1 MSKTTVSA
9 PLLYKDPNR
18 PYQYKEIPG
27 VFLDVEFDV
36 TPNTQTKMST
46 CMFNVYLRSTQNAF
60 TNVIGSDTPEN
71 TLNVAFSYPSSP
83 QAPGNPVIYDQQL
96 AFEPT
101 TWDEAFSVTA
111 GQRTL
116 VGYSSNFTVGFTNE
130 YVGALEHLVISYN
143 TSYQGAPYDSTVYVK
158 YDEGIAS
165 KLLFERRTPDVSVLN
180 FTNFTDI
187 DNPVVSY
194 SLSYT
199 SGVTLTAKVSIGNW
213 WITRTIDNPKTNGT
227 YSFVMDAIE
236 IATLYSETW
245 NTNTATA
252 TVTLTAKTTYGS
264 STATGSSI
272 FTINGGSPQ
281 LAPTYQIISTGSG
294 GSSLI
299 YGDNEITVNCNATF
313 LKGAKAGTFRITCG
327 NKVSSASS
335 ATFTNVE
342 SNKITCT
349 VTDSR
354 GNSTTKSITITE
366 FVDYIPLTCVVE
378 STNPIEN
385 EDGSVTAKFNISGAI
400 YTGQIN
406 GAANTL
412 VLQYRITRNGVEDT
426 WVTKP
431 SSEITITSNKYSAV
445 VPVTFPKTDII
456 LIDVKAQDNVKEVTT
471 TSPTVTLTPVFD
483 WSGTDFNFN
492 VPIYLNG
499 KLIPLITESGT
510 FTSGT
515 STFYYRKWNDGVSE
529 AWGHISGSVTI
540 PSSSNFG
547 GLYSSEEISA
557 SNITFPEGL
566 FIDRPDVIAQLESRG
581 TVAFLVASTTAAS
594 ATQSGSYQIVQPS
607 YSSYPSYT
615 ICYQIR
621 GRWKV

>member
-1 MSKTTVSA
+1 MSNIAVFSTPLVYRPTSSVATSA
-9 PLLYKDPNR
+9 
-18 PYQYKEIPG
+18 IPG
-27 VFLDVEFDV
+27 VRVELELTA
-36 TPNTQTKMST
+36 TPDNTTKTST
-46 CMFNVYLRSTQNAF
+46 IKWKLYLRNTGTSSF
-60 TNVIGSDTPEN
+60 TNSTGTPSTTASNSYRVKFTYMNEDTTDPDFPHYE
-71 TLNVAFSYPSSP
+71 TYDS
-83 QAPGNPVIYDQQL
+83 GNITYH
-96 AFEPT
+96 E
-101 TWDEAFSVTA
+101 
-111 GQRTL
+111 
-116 VGYSSNFTVGFTNE
+116 NFTVNPHVRILLKSGETVNNTIFTDK
-130 YVGALEHLVISYN
+130 YIAVISDLSFSFKTNYSAAYN
-143 TSYQGAPYDSTVYVK
+143 NVATASDSRASVYFDPIV
-158 YDEGIAS
+158 
-165 KLLFERRTPDVSVLN
+165 PDVSVLN

-227 YSFVMDAIE
+227 YSFIMDAME
-236 IATLYSETW
+236 NVTLYSETW

-252 TVTLTAKTTYGS
+252 TVTLTAKTAYGS
-264 STATGSSI
+264 STASGSSI
-272 FTINGGSPQ
+272 FTIYGGYPQ
-281 LAPTYQIISTGSG
+281 LAPTYQIIETGSG

-299 YGDNEITVNCNATF
+299 YGNNEITVNCNATF
-313 LKGAKAGTFRITCG
+313 LKGAQAGTFRITCG

-342 SNKITCT
+342 SNIITCT

-354 GNSTTKSITITE
+354 GNTSTKSITITE

-378 STNPIEN
+378 STNPVEN

-406 GAANTL
+406 GTANTL
-412 VLQYRITRNGVEDT
+412 VLQYRITKNGVAGT
-426 WVTKP
+426 GITIP
-431 SSEITITSNKYSAV
+431 SDEITIIGNKYSAV
-445 VPVTFPKTDII
+445 VTTSFPKTDRI
-456 LIDVKAQDNVKEVTT
+456 LIDVMAQDNVKVVTT

-499 KLIPLITESGT
+499 KLIPIISETGT
-510 FTSGT
+510 FLSGPN
-515 STFYYRKWNDGVSE
+515 TFYYRKWNDGVSE
-529 AWGHISGSVTI
+529 AWGHISGSVSI
-540 PSSSNFG
+540 SSTVNFG
-547 GLYSSEEISA
+547 DLYSSDEIPG
-557 SNITFPEGL
+557 SNIIFPEGL
-566 FIDRPDVIAQLESRG
+566 FIDRPDVLAQLESRG
-581 TVAFLVASTTAAS
+581 AVGFLVASTTAAS

-607 YSSYPSYT
+607 YSSSPNYT

>member
-1 MSKTTVSA
+1 MSNIAFLNPALVYRPTSSLAIRAVPGVRVELEMIATPDNTTKTSTIKWNLYLRTVGNYSFTNSTGSSGTASNSYRVKFTYMTEDTTDPDFPHYETYDSGNITYYENITVNSNSRILLKSGDTVNTIFTDKYIAVISDLSFSFKTNYSAAYNNVATVSDSRA
-9 PLLYKDPNR
+9 SVQFDP
-18 PYQYKEIPG
+18 I
-27 VFLDVEFDV
+27 V
-36 TPNTQTKMST
+36 
-46 CMFNVYLRSTQNAF
+46 
-60 TNVIGSDTPEN
+60 
-71 TLNVAFSYPSSP
+71 
-83 QAPGNPVIYDQQL
+83 
-96 AFEPT
+96 
-101 TWDEAFSVTA
+101 
-111 GQRTL
+111 
-116 VGYSSNFTVGFTNE
+116 
-130 YVGALEHLVISYN
+130 
-143 TSYQGAPYDSTVYVK
+143 
-158 YDEGIAS
+158 
-165 KLLFERRTPDVSVLN
+165 PDVSVLN

-227 YSFVMDAIE
+227 YSFIMDAIE
-236 IATLYSETW
+236 NATLYSETW
-245 NTNTATA
+245 NTKTATA

-264 STATGSSI
+264 STASGSSI
-272 FTINGGSPQ
+272 FTIYGGYPQ
-281 LAPTYQIISTGSG
+281 LAPTYQIIETGSG

-299 YGDNEITVNCNATF
+299 YGNNKITVNCNATF
-313 LKGAKAGTFRITCG
+313 LKGAEAGTFRIACG

-342 SNKITCT
+342 SNIITCT

-354 GNSTTKSITITE
+354 GNTSTKSITITE
-366 FVDYIPLTCVVE
+366 FVDYIPLTCIVE

-412 VLQYRITRNGVEDT
+412 VLQYRITRNGVADN

-445 VPVTFPKTDII
+445 VTTSFPKTDRI

-492 VPIYLNG
+492 VPIHQNG
-499 KLIPLITESGT
+499 KLIPLISESGT

-529 AWGHISGSVTI
+529 AWGHISGSVSI
-540 PSSSNFG
+540 SSSSNFG
-547 GLYSSEEISA
+547 GLYSSDEIPD

-581 TVAFLVASTTAAS
+581 AVGFLVASTTAAS

-607 YSSYPSYT
+607 YTTSPTYT

>member
-1 MSKTTVSA
+1 MSNIAVFSTPLVYRPTSSVATSA
-9 PLLYKDPNR
+9 
-18 PYQYKEIPG
+18 IPG
-27 VFLDVEFDV
+27 VRVELELTA
-36 TPNTQTKMST
+36 TPDNTTKTST
-46 CMFNVYLRSTQNAF
+46 IKWKLYLRNTGTSSF
-60 TNVIGSDTPEN
+60 TNSTGTPSTTASNSYRVKFTYMNEDTTDPDFHHYE
-71 TLNVAFSYPSSP
+71 TYDS
-83 QAPGNPVIYDQQL
+83 GNITYH
-96 AFEPT
+96 E
-101 TWDEAFSVTA
+101 
-111 GQRTL
+111 
-116 VGYSSNFTVGFTNE
+116 NFTVNPHVRILLKSGETVNNTIFTDK
-130 YVGALEHLVISYN
+130 YIAVISDLSFSFKTNYSAAYN
-143 TSYQGAPYDSTVYVK
+143 NVATASDSRASVYFDPIV
-158 YDEGIAS
+158 
-165 KLLFERRTPDVSVLN
+165 PDVSVLN

-227 YSFVMDAIE
+227 YSFIMDAME
-236 IATLYSETW
+236 NVTLYSETW

-252 TVTLTAKTTYGS
+252 TVTLTAKTAYGS
-264 STATGSSI
+264 STASGSSI
-272 FTINGGSPQ
+272 FTIYGGYPQ
-281 LAPTYQIISTGSG
+281 LAPTYQIIETGSG

-299 YGDNEITVNCNATF
+299 YGNNEITVNCNATF
-313 LKGAKAGTFRITCG
+313 LKGAQAGTFRITCG

-342 SNKITCT
+342 SNIITCT

-354 GNSTTKSITITE
+354 GNTSTKSITITE

-378 STNPIEN
+378 STNPVEN

-406 GAANTL
+406 GTANTL
-412 VLQYRITRNGVEDT
+412 VLQYRITKNGVAGT
-426 WVTKP
+426 GITIP
-431 SSEITITSNKYSAV
+431 SDEITIIGNKYSAV
-445 VPVTFPKTDII
+445 VTTSFPKTDRI
-456 LIDVKAQDNVKEVTT
+456 LIDVMAQDNVKVVTT

-499 KLIPLITESGT
+499 KLIPIISETGT
-510 FTSGT
+510 FLSGPN
-515 STFYYRKWNDGVSE
+515 TFYYRKWNDGVSE
-529 AWGHISGSVTI
+529 AWGHISGSVSI
-540 PSSSNFG
+540 SSTVNFG
-547 GLYSSEEISA
+547 DLYSSDEIPG
-557 SNITFPEGL
+557 SNIIFPEGL
-566 FIDRPDVIAQLESRG
+566 FIDRPDVLAQLESRG
-581 TVAFLVASTTAAS
+581 AVGFLVASTTAAS

-607 YSSYPSYT
+607 YSSSPNYT

>member
-1 MSKTTVSA
+1 MSKAIESFPISYMTSSGVYADIPNVSFQFEVQYDIDTEAKQSTVTSWSA
-9 PLLYKDPNR
+9 YIATDAN
-18 PYQYKEIPG
+18 G
-27 VFLDVEFDV
+27 
-36 TPNTQTKMST
+36 T
-46 CMFNVYLRSTQNAF
+46 F
-60 TNVIGSDTPEN
+60 TNKTDEEPNGWYSFQLYRSNTLLFPWASYPDTPIV
-71 TLNVAFSYPSSP
+71 L
-83 QAPGNPVIYDQQL
+83 GNNQRYLL
-96 AFEPT
+96 ASGSTSIVCP
-101 TWDEAFSVTA
+101 
-111 GQRTL
+111 
-116 VGYSSNFTVGFTNE
+116 FTRV
-130 YVGALEHLVISYN
+130 YVGILEDLRANFVISYSN
-143 TSYQGAPYDSTVYVK
+143 SRATCDTGSFF
-158 YDEGIAS
+158 IN
-165 KLLFERRTPDVSVLN
+165 FERRTPDVSVLN

-194 SLSYT
+194 SLGYT

-236 IATLYSETW
+236 TVTLYSETW

-252 TVTLTAKTTYGS
+252 TVTLTAKTAYGS

-272 FTINGGSPQ
+272 FTINGGYPQ
-281 LAPTYQIISTGSG
+281 LAPTYQIIETSSG

-299 YGDNEITVNCNATF
+299 YGDNKITVNCNATF
-313 LKGAKAGTFRITCG
+313 LKGAEAGTFRIACG
-327 NKVSSASS
+327 NKVSNESS

-342 SNKITCT
+342 SNIITCT

-354 GNSTTKSITITE
+354 GNTSTKSITITE

-378 STNPIEN
+378 STNPVEN

-406 GAANTL
+406 GTANTL
-412 VLQYRITRNGVEDT
+412 VLQYRITKNGVAAT
-426 WVTKP
+426 WITKP
-431 SSEITITSNKYSAV
+431 SDEITIIGNKYSAV
-445 VPVTFPKTDII
+445 VTTSFPKTDRI

-499 KLIPLITESGT
+499 KLIPLISESGT
-510 FTSGT
+510 FTSGNY
-515 STFYYRKWNDGVSE
+515 TFYYRKWNDGVSE

-547 GLYSSEEISA
+547 GLYSSDEIPE
-557 SNITFPEGL
+557 SNIIFPEGL

-581 TVAFLVASTTAAS
+581 AVGFLVGSTTAAS

-607 YSSYPSYT
+607 YGSYPNYT